1 MAMYQK
7 APILFAVLGLSQA
20 CALAGGLPERHDPLV
35 IGQTFEIRSAILN
48 ETRRINVYAPPAPRA
63 PPDSDAQRL
72 PVLYMPD
79 GGIREDFLHIAG
91 LIEVLVGDN
100 SIRPWLLVGIENT
113 ARRRDLTGPTD
124 NAEDKKIAEHVGG
137 SQCFRDFIREEL
149 MPEIHRRYKTTEEAG
164 IVGESLAGLF
174 VVESFVLEPDLFERY
189 VAVDPSLWWNRRQ
202 LVAEARS
209 RLSGHAF
216 DGKSLYLAAS
226 PDADVMDFVQLL
238 ESGRAAGA
246 LAGIDFQYRPFPE
259 ETHATIYHPAALA
272 AFRAI
277 LSKPP
282 QPRTASPSPVS
293 PPTSRRLANGVCEAR
308 PPSADR

>member
-1 MAMYQK
+1 MFQK
-7 APILFAVLGLSQA
+7 ALFLFAVLGISQA
-20 CALAGGLPERHDPLV
+20 GELSERHEPLV
-35 IGQTFEIRSAILN
+35 IGQTFEIRSAILH
-48 ETRRINVYAPPAPRA
+48 ETRRINVYAPPASA
-63 PPDSDAQRL
+63 GQTL

-91 LIEVLVGDN
+91 LIEVLAGDN

-124 NAEDKKIAEHVGG
+124 NAEDRKIAEHVGG
-137 SQCFRDFIREEL
+137 SQCFRDFIRVEL
-149 MPEIHRRYKTTEEAG
+149 MPEIRRRYRTTEESG

-202 LVAEARS
+202 IVAEARS

-216 DGKSLYLAAS
+216 DGKALYVAAS
-226 PDADVMDFVQLL
+226 PDADVTDFVQLL
-238 ESGRAAGA
+238 ESARAAGA
-246 LAGIDFQYRPFPE
+246 VAGIDFQYRPFPE
-259 ETHATIYHPAALA
+259 ETHATVFHPAALA
-272 AFRAI
+272 AFRAT

-282 QPRTASPSPVS
+282 QARAVPSAPVL
-293 PPTSRRLANGVCEAR
+293 PPASRRLVNGVCEAP
-308 PPSADR
+308 PPSTDR